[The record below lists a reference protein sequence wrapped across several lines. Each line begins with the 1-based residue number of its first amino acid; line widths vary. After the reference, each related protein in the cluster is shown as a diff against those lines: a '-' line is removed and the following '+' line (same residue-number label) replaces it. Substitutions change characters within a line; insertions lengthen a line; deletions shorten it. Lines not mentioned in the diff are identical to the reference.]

1 MIENKTGDVSDG
13 DVGDGDVSDG
23 GVSDGDVSDGD
34 VSDGDVSDG
43 DVGDGDVSD
52 GDVSDGDVSDGD
64 VSDGGVSD
72 GDTCTRNHIAH
83 SLNNSFS
90 WIRDASW
97 IVHRFLHYVSEELVI
112 VITIKR
118 WLHSEGEQRDSMV
131 TDHWRCVL

>member
-1 MIENKTGDVSDG
+1 MIENKT
-13 DVGDGDVSDG
+13 
-23 GVSDGDVSDGD
+23 
-34 VSDGDVSDG
+34 
-43 DVGDGDVSD
+43 GDVSD

-118 WLHSEGEQRDSMV
+118 WLHSEGEQRDNMV
-131 TDHWRCVL
+131 TDHWRCFVSNATWKIHIWSLNIVRQTFKRFLKIVYVVG